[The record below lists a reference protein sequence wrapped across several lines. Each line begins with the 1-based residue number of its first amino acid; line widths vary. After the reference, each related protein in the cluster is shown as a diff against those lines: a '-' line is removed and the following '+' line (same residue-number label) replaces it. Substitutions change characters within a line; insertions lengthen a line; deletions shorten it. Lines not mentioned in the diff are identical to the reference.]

1 MAEILEYLR
10 KIKAA
15 RYGRDVRDSIHDGI
29 KAINEEVETNTLT
42 SNEAVESAN
51 NAAESADISAR
62 QATESANQAQASANS
77 AANSAKSAETANN
90 TVKVFVSEKT
100 TEITEALNNVQKQTT
115 ARLDSAE
122 QKYNELSDNIQ
133 KQITEKIGID
143 DNNISSTTA
152 YSSAKIH
159 ELIKSTGRW
168 CYSMHIGSDSDS
180 DTAVTYIGANA
191 NFAPAKMNYDTG
203 VFDWGSW
210 ANAPFLYA

>member
-15 RYGRDVRDSIHDGI
+15 RYGRDVRSSIHDGI

-62 QATESANQAQASANS
+62 QATESANQAQSSANS
-77 AANSAKSAETANN
+77 AANSAQSAETANN
-90 TVKVFVSEKT
+90 TVRTFVSEKT

-115 ARLDSAE
+115 SRLDLAE

-133 KQITEKIGID
+133 TQITEKLGID
-143 DNNISSTTA
+143 DNSISTTRT
-152 YSSAKIH
+152 YSSSKINNMINAR
-159 ELIKSTGRW
+159 LGDLSFSVVNGILR
-168 CYSMHIGSDSDS
+168 
-180 DTAVTYIGANA
+180 VTY
-191 NFAPAKMNYDTG
+191 
-203 VFDWGSW
+203 
-210 ANAPFLYA
+210 